1 MRKKKLAAGL
11 RLLCLLCAVLLAGCS
26 GKQDPNAGTTEP
38 GGTGTQEERPTEPGK
53 GTTAEPSTGEK
64 PTEEA
69 TTGKQEEVK
78 PTVDIETVQAKNK
91 SLIGATNKDAI
102 AYAVGEEMTF
112 TIRLDADGKTAS
124 CPQFKYILNADD
136 GRTQEEKFVD
146 GKSGVL
152 TLKTKLN
159 TPGFVHLQVTVCD
172 KDGKPIDGV
181 GKFDGG
187 AAAGIA
193 DIRKKKAEP
202 ADFDAFWRGQLAK
215 LDETAPEL
223 LEAKEVTSPKATH
236 MVYAVKIKFGCENN
250 VWGDYVS
257 GYLSVPKNAKA
268 ESLALY
274 VTFQG
279 YGVADQTIECLSGRV
294 TLSVSPHCMEMG
306 KPSWYYTQLEYGK
319 LKDYGFKSDYNA
331 TRETVYFR
339 EMLLRD
345 VQGVRFLKKYF
356 GADGPDDRFKGLWSE
371 KKGLILSGGSQG
383 GFQAAAVSALEPGV
397 TQLILYIPW
406 FCDVGGCGTDGR
418 QKSTFMPEY
427 TEALEYYDN
436 VNFAKRITCPVYI
449 ESAGLGDY
457 VATPAGI
464 ASFYNNL
471 TACPQKRIIFKQNFI
486 HAGSLGNSQSFTL
499 SRTNS

>member
-1 MRKKKLAAGL
+1 MKKKISVVGS
-11 RLLCLLCAVLLAGCS
+11 LLLLCALLLGSCG
-26 GKQDPNAGTTEP
+26 GKTDPPAKTEPDSIGSPTVTTTEP
-38 GGTGTQEERPTEPGK
+38 AS
-53 GTTAEPSTGEK
+53 GTTAESPTEEVTTGEK
-64 PTEEA
+64 
-69 TTGKQEEVK
+69 EEVK
-78 PTVDIETVQAKNK
+78 PTVDIETVQAKSK
-91 SLIGATNKDAI
+91 TLIGKTDKDAI

-112 TIRLDADGKTAS
+112 TVRLDADGKTAS
-124 CPQFKYILNADD
+124 CPKFKYILNADD
-136 GRTQEEKFVD
+136 GRAQEEKLVD

-159 TPGFVHLQVTVCD
+159 VAGFVHLQVTVCD

-181 GKFDGG
+181 GTFDGG

-202 ADFDAFWRGQLAK
+202 ADFDQFWKNQLAK

-223 LEAKEVTSPKATH
+223 LEDKEVKSPKAKHT
-236 MVYAVKIKFGCENN
+236 VYAVKIRFCEENT
-250 VWGDYVS
+250 WGDYVS

-268 ESLALY
+268 ESLGLY

-279 YGVADQTIECLSGRV
+279 YGVGDPAIECASGKATLALSAHSMDV
-294 TLSVSPHCMEMG
+294 G
-306 KPSWYYTQLEYGK
+306 KPSWYYVNLNGGK

-356 GADGPDDRFKGLWSE
+356 GADGPDERFKGLWSE

-383 GFQAAAVSALEPGV
+383 GFQAAAVTALEPGA
-397 TQLILYIPW
+397 TQLMLYIPW
-406 FCDVGGCGTDGR
+406 MCDVGGCGTDGR
-418 QKSTFMPEY
+418 QKGTFMPAY
-427 TEALEYYDN
+427 TEALEYYDT
-436 VNFAKRITCPVYI
+436 VNFAKRITCPVFI

-471 TACPQKRIIFKQNFI
+471 TACPQKRIVFKQNFT
-486 HAGSLGNSQSFTL
+486 HAGSLGNSQNFTL
-499 SRTNS
+499 SQKNS

>member
-1 MRKKKLAAGL
+1 MKKKRFCTGVW
-11 RLLCLLCAVLLAGCS
+11 LLCLLCAVLLAGCS
-26 GKQDPNAGTTEP
+26 GNPDPNVGTNEP
-38 GGTGTQEERPTEPGK
+38 GSTGTQEARTTEPGK
-53 GTTAEPSTGEK
+53 GTTAEPSIGEK

-78 PTVDIETVQAKNK
+78 PTVDIETVQAKSK
-91 SLIGATNKDAI
+91 TLVGQTDKDAI

-124 CPQFKYILNADD
+124 CPKFQYILKADD
-136 GRTQEEKFVD
+136 GRAQVEEYVD
-146 GKSGVL
+146 GKSGVFTL
-152 TLKTKLN
+152 TTKLDV
-159 TPGFVHLQVTVCD
+159 PGFVNLQVTVCD

-181 GKFDGG
+181 GKFNGG

-202 ADFDAFWRGQLAK
+202 ADFDAFWHEQLAK
-215 LDETAPEL
+215 LDGTAPEL
-223 LEAKEVTSPKATH
+223 LEAKEVTSPNASYT
-236 MVYAVKIKFGCENN
+236 VYAVKIRFCEENT
-250 VWGDYVS
+250 WGDYVS

-279 YGVADQTIECLSGRV
+279 YGVADQTIECLSGRA
-294 TLSVSPHCMEMG
+294 TLSVSPHSMEMG

-356 GADGPDDRFKGLWSE
+356 GADGPDERFKGLWSE
-371 KKGLILSGGSQG
+371 KKGLVLSGGSQG
-383 GFQAAAVSALEPGV
+383 GFQAAAVTALEPGV
-397 TQLILYIPW
+397 TQLNLYIPW
-406 FCDVGGCGTDGR
+406 MCDVGGCGTDGR

-427 TEALEYYDN
+427 TEALEYYDT
-436 VNFAKRITCPVYI
+436 VNFAKRITCAVYI
-449 ESAGLGDY
+449 ESVGLGDY
-457 VATPAGI
+457 VATPAGA

-471 TACPQKRIIFKQNFI
+471 TACSQKRIIFKQNFT
-486 HAGSLGNSQSFTL
+486 HAGSLGNSQNFTL
-499 SRTNS
+499 SQKNT